1 MQKIDVRSDNTS
13 SVNKMKKAF
22 QDPENIIIVAI
33 VADWCG
39 ACQQFKPIWN
49 NTIVEYIKNQTDSGK
64 KKKIILGTV
73 QDTSIHEFNLSN
85 IQGFPSIRV
94 IKDNKTLHEKLGGM
108 PEYLIIEHINKY
120 KNMPGIASC
129 VSKKIKTSVKK
140 GKKSKRKS
148 KTKKSKRNTKSKKS
162 RRNTKSKKSRR
173 NTKKKK

>member
-13 SVNKMKKAF
+13 SVNKMKKVF

-49 NTIVEYIKNQTDSGK
+49 NTIVEYIKNQTDVGK
-64 KKKIILGTV
+64 KKKIILGTI

-85 IQGFPSIRV
+85 IQGFPTIRV

-108 PEYLIIEHINKY
+108 PEYLIVEHINKY
-120 KNMPGIASC
+120 KNMPSIASC
-129 VSKKIKTSVKK
+129 VSKKPKSSIKKS
-140 GKKSKRKS
+140 KKSKR
-148 KTKKSKRNTKSKKS
+148 KTKKSKRKTKSKKS
-162 RRNTKSKKSRR
+162 KNKTKSKNQK
-173 NTKKKK
+173 TKRKTKNQK